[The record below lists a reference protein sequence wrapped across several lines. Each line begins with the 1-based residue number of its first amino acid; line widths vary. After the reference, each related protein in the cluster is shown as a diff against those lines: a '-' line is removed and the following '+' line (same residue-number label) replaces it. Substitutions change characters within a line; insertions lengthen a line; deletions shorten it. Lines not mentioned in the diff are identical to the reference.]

1 MQGHHPRAH
10 FPPQAPQPVWP
21 PLWHF
26 ECSRATHVEVIG
38 NPSDVGGNLA
48 CARKPLLDG
57 PCGEQVGA
65 RKSLL
70 SKASAQ
76 AAVPPCFP
84 SVAIWPVPESHC
96 FQEGICS
103 DFMRSRCG
111 NLACARKP
119 LLAARVCAIE
129 PALSDGA
136 VESDERN
143 LQVHDRRSEFAQ
155 DFGVF
160 QG

>member
-1 MQGHHPRAH
+1 MSMSSVTPVTSVVIWLVPESHCWMDPVVSRQVPESHCLQKQVLNLRCLHA
-10 FPPQAPQPVWP
+10 FP
-21 PLWHF
+21 
-26 ECSRATHVEVIG
+26 
-38 NPSDVGGNLA
+38 
-48 CARKPLLDG
+48 
-57 PCGEQVGA
+57 
-65 RKSLL
+65 
-70 SKASAQ
+70 
-76 AAVPPCFP
+76 
-84 SVAIWPVPESHC
+84 VAIWPVPENHC

-103 DFMRSRCG
+103 GFMRSRCG